1 MRGIG
6 NVGLATGA
14 SGFASDVGS
23 PAASPSAAGVRGT
36 GDMGTGPMEKVL
48 ADIHGAFQ
56 SHTSGSVAS
65 YIPELATADPDL
77 FGLAVTT
84 MDGLH
89 YQVGDSQVPFTIQSV
104 SKPFVY
110 ALALRDR
117 GTDDVLARVGV
128 EPTGDAF
135 NAITLEPGSGRPL
148 NPMVNAGAI
157 LTSSLVLGSDTE
169 ERFTRIL
176 DGLSSF
182 AGRRLTVNERV
193 FTSERGTGDRNRAIG
208 FLMRGAGA
216 LRGSVDEICDV
227 YFRQCSVEV
236 TAADL
241 AVMAGTL
248 AHGGVN
254 PRTGERVLDE
264 EHVNHVLTVMVTC
277 GMYDRAGTWLF
288 RVGLPAKSGVA
299 GGVCAVL
306 PGQLGIGVFSPP
318 LDEVGNSVRGVRACE
333 MLASRFAL
341 HLLAPQGEPPHPVRG
356 THRGDALSS
365 KRLRGARERAA
376 LARSGSAIVIHEL
389 QGDLVFASAERV
401 VRTVRANLDGVR
413 WVVLDLRRVAAVRE
427 PAVEL
432 IRVMVD
438 DLAAQGTTVLF
449 ADPRA
454 IPGVARLMRGTANT
468 TRLPD
473 LETALEHAEEALLAA
488 EDLPTP
494 PPTAHVDLGAQ
505 ELLADLADLGEQ
517 AARAVADAC
526 ERRSYDVGDTIFD
539 VGEPADA
546 LFFVTRGVV
555 NALAPNSDRTR
566 WFRLSAIPAG
576 SAFGEIA
583 LVEGGRRSTR
593 TVVAQPATCEV
604 LSVEAFATLLRD
616 QPDVYNALVR
626 SIARSLSSQLRQA
639 TLEIQSLE
647 E

>member
-1 MRGIG
+1 
-6 NVGLATGA
+6 
-14 SGFASDVGS
+14 
-23 PAASPSAAGVRGT
+23 
-36 GDMGTGPMEKVL
+36 MEKVL
-48 ADIHGAFQ
+48 ADIHKAFSADSSGA
-56 SHTSGSVAS
+56 VAR
-65 YIPELATADPDL
+65 YIPELATADPSL

-89 YQVGDSQVPFTIQSV
+89 YQAGDSHVPFTIQSV

-117 GTDDVLARVGV
+117 GTENVLARVGV

-135 NAITLEPGSGRPL
+135 NAITLEPASGRPL

-157 LTSSLVLGSDTE
+157 LTSSLVRGADPG
-169 ERFTRIL
+169 ERFDRIL
-176 DGLSSF
+176 AGLSAF
-182 AGRRLTVNERV
+182 AGRQLTVNERV
-193 FTSERGTGDRNRAIG
+193 FASERDTGDRNRAIG

-216 LRGSVDEICDV
+216 LHGPVDEICDV
-227 YFRQCSVEV
+227 YFRQCAVEV

-248 AHGGVN
+248 ARGGIN

-264 EHVNHVLTVMVTC
+264 DHVNHVLTVMATC

-318 LDEVGNSVRGVRACE
+318 LDEAGNSYRGVRACE

-365 KRLRGARERAA
+365 KRLRGARERAV
-376 LARSGSAIVIHEL
+376 LARRGAAIVIHEL
-389 QGDLVFASAERV
+389 QGDLGFASAERV
-401 VRTVRANLDGVR
+401 VRTVRENQAGSR
-413 WVVLDLRRVAAVRE
+413 WVLLDLRRVAAVRE

-438 DLAAQGTTVLF
+438 DLATRGISVLF
-449 ADPRA
+449 ADPRGL
-454 IPGVARLMRGTANT
+454 PGVERLMRGMANT
-468 TRLPD
+468 SRLPD
-473 LETALEHAEEALLAA
+473 LETALEQAEEALLAGA
-488 EDLPTP
+488 ALVTP

-505 ELLADLADLGEQ
+505 ELLADLGPEEISTV
-517 AARAVADAC
+517 AAAC
-526 ERRSYDVGDTIFD
+526 ERRAYDGGVTVFD
-539 VGEPADA
+539 EGEPADA
-546 LFFVTRGVV
+546 LFFVTRGLVD
-555 NALAPNSDRTR
+555 ALAPNSDGSR
-566 WFRLSAIPAG
+566 WFRLSSIPAG
-576 SAFGEIA
+576 SAFGELA
-583 LVEGGRRSTR
+583 LVDGGRRSTR
-593 TVVAQPATCEV
+593 TVVAQAAICEV
-604 LSVEAFATLLRD
+604 LTATAFEELRRTC
-616 QPDVYNALVR
+616 PDVYNALVR
-626 SIARSLSSQLRQA
+626 AIARSLSSQLRQA